1 MWSHVIFFLSFLGI
15 LRISDNSCKR
25 VLFLRFGLGLISQ
38 KRIFLC
44 SWIYVIHV
52 FIPLSNTW
60 ASFSRLWRN
69 TDASLIAYNYIY
81 FSNKAGFFFFFPIW
95 TQGLARARKDF
106 YFLSHSSSPFCFTY
120 FSYRA
125 LHYAL
130 VGLDYN
136 PPIWVSHVAG
146 MTGMYHHAQ
155 LLLVE
160 VGLSNFFA
168 WASFEPWSSWS
179 LPPQ

>member
-81 FSNKAGFFFFFPIW
+81 FSNKAGFFFFFPFE
-95 TQGLARARKDF
+95 L
-106 YFLSHSSSPFCFTY
+106 
-120 FSYRA
+120 RA
-125 LHYAL
+125 LHVLGRISTSWAIPPAL
-130 VGLDYN
+130 FVLPIFHIGLCT
-136 PPIWVSHVAG
+136 
-146 MTGMYHHAQ
+146 M
-155 LLLVE
+155 
-160 VGLSNFFA
+160 
-168 WASFEPWSSWS
+168 PW
-179 LPPQ
+179 